1 MSKEILEFIT
11 QLKRWAEV
19 ATSAHM
25 FLFFDLNSQSGFLF
39 CVIDHGN
46 INRFRKASH
55 SSVCV
60 WFYGIW
66 LQTNKSINPLRLFFR
81 GCQTVVPTFDFSS
94 VSAFLLL
101 VPVLTFFVYFFSMKI
116 NRKLSFQPTQSVD
129 ARQQACSNNMMDF
142 TMPLMS
148 VYITFIVPGA
158 IGVYWM
164 FKSIL
169 STLKQF
175 VMSRIMPLPKF
186 TEEDFK
192 AAEKELKGKKTADRP
207 VTRDPNAPKPRSLHY
222 IDADDEEPAPAPV
235 KKQETK
241 AEEASKETSEEA
253 PKEGLASMI
262 DTPALKDDKK
272 DEA

>member
-1 MSKEILEFIT
+1 MAANDK
-11 QLKRWAEV
+11 
-19 ATSAHM
+19 
-25 FLFFDLNSQSGFLF
+25 
-39 CVIDHGN
+39 
-46 INRFRKASH
+46 
-55 SSVCV
+55 
-60 WFYGIW
+60 
-66 LQTNKSINPLRLFFR
+66 
-81 GCQTVVPTFDFSS
+81 
-94 VSAFLLL
+94 
-101 VPVLTFFVYFFSMKI
+101 
-116 NRKLSFQPTQSVD
+116 
-129 ARQQACSNNMMDF
+129 QQGCSNNIMDF

-175 VMSRIMPLPKF
+175 VMSRIIPLPKF

-192 AAEKELKGKKTADRP
+192 AAEKELKGKKTTEKAA
-207 VTRDPNAPKPRSLHY
+207 TRDPNAPKPRSLHY
-222 IDADDEEPAPAPV
+222 IDAEDEEPAPAPV
-235 KKQETK
+235 KKQENK
-241 AEEASKETSEEA
+241 AEEASEEA